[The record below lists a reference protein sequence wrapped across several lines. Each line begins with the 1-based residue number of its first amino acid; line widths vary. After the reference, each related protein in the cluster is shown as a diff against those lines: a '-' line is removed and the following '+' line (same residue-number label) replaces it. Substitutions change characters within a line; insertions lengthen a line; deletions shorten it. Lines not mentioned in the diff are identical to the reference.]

1 MIDLRASHDRS
12 PIPGDL
18 CALRVPHEF
27 VVGGRIHLWSLS
39 ERRQYAVL
47 EGTPALVL
55 DVECSRIPQ
64 EPGSARIMMA
74 LAHIDGQPFSLRAD
88 WLLPL

>member
-39 ERRQYAVL
+39 ERRQHAVV

-55 DVECSRIPQ
+55 GIERSRIPQ
-64 EPGSARIMMA
+64 EPDGTRIMMA
-74 LAHIDGQPFSLRAD
+74 LAHIDGQPFRLRAD
-88 WLLPL
+88 WLVPL